1 MDYKQEIEKMKNLFG
16 DPIVIEVAFSPIYSR
31 IFDDRSPNFE
41 NNSRYNLMFLKQTEA
56 YANQLLKA
64 RGHLFLNEVYDMLG
78 LSHTKT
84 GAITGWKCEENNMN
98 RDNFVEFNIVPHPDI
113 YKFIIDFNV
122 DGVILDYLSEEL

>member
-1 MDYKQEIEKMKNLFG
+1 MDYKKEREKLNGLLG
-16 DPIVIEVAFSPIYSR
+16 DPITIEVTFSPIYSR
-31 IFDDRSPNFE
+31 IFDERSPNFE
-41 NNSRYNLMFLKQTEA
+41 NDSRCNLMFLKQTEA

-64 RGHLFLNEVYDMLG
+64 REHLFLNEVYDILG

-98 RDNFVEFNIVPHPDI
+98 GDNFVKFNVFPHPDI

-122 DGVILDYLSEEL
+122 DGVILDYLAEEL